1 MESYILSEEDLS
13 YCRRSIEDLDDDGNG
28 QINVFDF
35 ETALQRL
42 DLHFEE
48 FELCKLISEL
58 DCYNNGVISFDQL
71 LDIYRKKRQ
80 SEVYG

>member
-1 MESYILSEEDLS
+1 MESYILSEEDIS

-48 FELCKLISEL
+48 F
-58 DCYNNGVISFDQL
+58 
-71 LDIYRKKRQ
+71 
-80 SEVYG
+80 